1 MGEKNGDLE
10 GASSIINELHV
21 ETYGTMDRKE
31 KVEFILEQMRL
42 TIANKDMVRAQI
54 ISKKISTRYFQNEKE
69 EVQELKLKYYN
80 LMIELDM
87 KEKKYLQVS
96 KHFQQINT
104 TPIVTKDESKARDSF
119 ISCTLFCIL
128 SEIGPEQQSH
138 LNLLN
143 KDKQLED
150 LPLFKNLIGSFLTQ
164 ELMNW
169 NNIQQQY
176 GADLK
181 SKPVIFDS
189 VSSNANEYYKT
200 NECRRKMAKQDGYL
214 FTIELSNII
223 LELFQ
228 NATPESEQ
236 NVFLNIWTLVWMIL
250 RNISMI

>member
-1 MGEKNGDLE
+1 
-10 GASSIINELHV
+10 
-21 ETYGTMDRKE
+21 
-31 KVEFILEQMRL
+31 
-42 TIANKDMVRAQI
+42 
-54 ISKKISTRYFQNEKE
+54 
-69 EVQELKLKYYN
+69 
-80 LMIELDM
+80 MIELDM

-104 TPIVTKDESKARDSF
+104 TPIVTKDESKVAFEYHEFVKNMYFQARDSF
-119 ISCTLFCIL
+119 ISCTLFCLL

-189 VSSNANEYYKT
+189 VSFVK
-200 NECRRKMAKQDGYL
+200 KQH
-214 FTIELSNII
+214 
-223 LELFQ
+223 
-228 NATPESEQ
+228 A
-236 NVFLNIWTLVWMIL
+236 
-250 RNISMI
+250 